1 MTASS
6 SCGRR
11 SVLLRISSLRG
22 FQVREAVLG
31 RGDSGSL
38 VADIVLPA
46 AREVARMERV
56 RSDFA
61 QILQIQIRAGETD
74 LGREG
79 LLRRGGG
86 EIASVGREI
95 QGRVAGL
102 CHRMRNQLSQIN
114 ITHLFLFKGV
124 L

>member
-1 MTASS
+1 M
-6 SCGRR
+6 
-11 SVLLRISSLRG
+11 
-22 FQVREAVLG
+22 REAVLG

-56 RSDFA
+56 RSNFA
-61 QILQIQIRAGETD
+61 PILQIQIRAGETD

-79 LLRRGGG
+79 LLRRSGG
-86 EIASVGREI
+86 ETASVGREI

-102 CHRMRNQLSQIN
+102 CHWMRNSNKYNTCVSIQGCSLILLN
-114 ITHLFLFKGV
+114 RWARV
-124 L
+124 LIDDKIMG

>member
-1 MTASS
+1 M
-6 SCGRR
+6 
-11 SVLLRISSLRG
+11 
-22 FQVREAVLG
+22 REAVLG

-56 RSDFA
+56 RSGFA
-61 QILQIQIRAGETD
+61 QILQIQTDRAGKTD

-79 LLRRGGG
+79 FLGRGGG
-86 EIASVGREI
+86 EIASVGGEI

>member
-1 MTASS
+1 M
-6 SCGRR
+6 
-11 SVLLRISSLRG
+11 
-22 FQVREAVLG
+22 REAVLG

-79 LLRRGGG
+79 FLGRGGG
-86 EIASVGREI
+86 EIASLGGEI
-95 QGRVAGL
+95 QGGVAGL
-102 CHRMRNQLSQIN
+102 CHWMRNSN
-114 ITHLFLFKGV
+114 K
-124 L
+124 

>member
-1 MTASS
+1 MTK
-6 SCGRR
+6 RM
-11 SVLLRISSLRG
+11 

-61 QILQIQIRAGETD
+61 WYPILQMDPGEAD
-74 LGREG
+74 ME
-79 LLRRGGG
+79 
-86 EIASVGREI
+86 
-95 QGRVAGL
+95 
-102 CHRMRNQLSQIN
+102 
-114 ITHLFLFKGV
+114 
-124 L
+124 

>member
-11 SVLLRISSLRG
+11 SLLLRISDWFFTRRV

-61 QILQIQIRAGETD
+61 PVLQMDGAGETD
-74 LGREG
+74 VEREG
-79 LLRRGGG
+79 FLGRGGG
-86 EIASVGREI
+86 KTASVGGEI
-95 QGRVAGL
+95 QGRIACL
-102 CHRMRNQLSQIN
+102 CHRMRKQLSQ
-114 ITHLFLFKGV
+114 L
-124 L
+124 